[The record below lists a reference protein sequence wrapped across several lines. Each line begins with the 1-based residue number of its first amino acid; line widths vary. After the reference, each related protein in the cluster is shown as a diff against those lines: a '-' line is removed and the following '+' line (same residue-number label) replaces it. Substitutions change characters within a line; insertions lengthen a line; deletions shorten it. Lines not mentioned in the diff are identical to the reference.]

1 MGTANFIVEM
11 LQGNVPGFIVP
22 ALIFLSAAAMSFA
35 TGSSWGTFAI
45 MIPLA
50 IPIAIGLDAPMLVC
64 IGAVLSG
71 GIFGD
76 HCSPISD
83 STILASTGAGS
94 DHIDHVKTQIPYA
107 VTNGTIVLFMFIIAG
122 ITASP
127 YTVLI
132 GIAVMITTF
141 ITIARLTRRR
151 ELASGDLV
159 SVESAAETVS
169 SNDDD
174 VAAR

>member
-1 MGTANFIVEM
+1 
-11 LQGNVPGFIVP
+11 
-22 ALIFLSAAAMSFA
+22 
-35 TGSSWGTFAI
+35 
-45 MIPLA
+45 
-50 IPIAIGLDAPMLVC
+50 MLVC

-107 VTNGTIVLFMFIIAG
+107 VTNGIIVLVMFIVAG

-127 YTVLI
+127 YTVLV
-132 GIAVMITTF
+132 GIIIMIATF
-141 ITIARLTRRR
+141 ITIARITHRR
-151 ELASGDLV
+151 ELA
-159 SVESAAETVS
+159 EKTAAKTDATADEVTAS
-169 SNDDD
+169 
-174 VAAR
+174 